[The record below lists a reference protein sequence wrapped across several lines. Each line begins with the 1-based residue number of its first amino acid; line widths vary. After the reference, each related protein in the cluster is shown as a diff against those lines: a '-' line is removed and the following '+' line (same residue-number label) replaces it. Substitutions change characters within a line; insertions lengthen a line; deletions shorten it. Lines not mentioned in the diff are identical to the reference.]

1 MSNKRDFYE
10 RDEFQQYDVLK
21 AVWCDEC
28 DAPNLGI
35 EDPVEYEEGGI
46 ILLEGKCAQCGEEVI
61 ARIEQLVKE
70 EDRQN

>member
-1 MSNKRDFYE
+1 MTHKRDFNQ

-28 DAPNLGI
+28 NASNLGVD
-35 EDPVEYEEGGI
+35 DPIEYEEGGV

-61 ARIEQLVKE
+61 ARIEKLVA
-70 EDRQN
+70 DDASNN